1 MFAIEV
7 DGGLVAYR
15 REGRGTPVVALHS
28 SASSS
33 GQWKTLR
40 TEMADRHCV
49 VMPDLPGYGET
60 SERRRGGSSKLS
72 GWADTARPIIALIE
86 HGATPVHLV
95 GHSYG
100 GALAVLIAIHRPDL
114 VRSLTLFEPVL
125 FHFLKQG
132 GAEDAALFNKIESVA
147 GTMAAALAD
156 DVPDIGMA
164 HFIDFWNG
172 TGAWE
177 KTPPG
182 LREKLAT
189 MTALIV
195 GEFGTGFA
203 ETWPIE
209 DCARIVA
216 PTLMLSGARSTA
228 VSRRVSDITA
238 TAIPDVRHVELRDVG
253 HMAPV
258 THPALVNPLVV
269 EHIAEVERAMGA
281 APKPRTADPW
291 SRAA

>member
-1 MFAIEV
+1 MFAIET

-15 REGRGTPVVALHS
+15 RSGEGTPVVALHS

-33 GQWKTLR
+33 GQWKMLR
-40 TEMADRHCV
+40 DDLTDRHCV

-60 SERRRGGSSKLS
+60 SERPRSRSGSP
-72 GWADTARPIIALIE
+72 GWADTALPIIALIE
-86 HGATPVHLV
+86 HGETPVHLV

-100 GALAVLIAIHRPDL
+100 GALAVLIAIHRPEL

-177 KTPPG
+177 KTPPA

-203 ETWPIE
+203 ETWAID
-209 DCARIVA
+209 DCTTIAV
-216 PTLMLSGARSTA
+216 PTLMLSGGRSPA
-228 VSRRVSDITA
+228 VSRRVADIA
-238 TAIPDVRHVELRDVG
+238 AQAIPDARHVVFPDVG
-253 HMAPV
+253 HMAPL
-258 THPALVNPLVV
+258 THPGLVNPLIAG
-269 EHIAEVERAMGA
+269 HIAEVEAKAVASAVGNASGRWPHA
-281 APKPRTADPW
+281 A
-291 SRAA
+291 